1 MNDTIK
7 KLLEERAV
15 DGRIACADAQDIARE
30 LGLEPLAVGEA
41 ATALGIKI
49 TGCQLGCF

>member
-1 MNDTIK
+1 MNEAIK
-7 KLLEERAV
+7 RLLDERAV
-15 DGRIACADAQDIARE
+15 DGRIACADAQDIAME

-41 ATALGIKI
+41 ATALGIRI